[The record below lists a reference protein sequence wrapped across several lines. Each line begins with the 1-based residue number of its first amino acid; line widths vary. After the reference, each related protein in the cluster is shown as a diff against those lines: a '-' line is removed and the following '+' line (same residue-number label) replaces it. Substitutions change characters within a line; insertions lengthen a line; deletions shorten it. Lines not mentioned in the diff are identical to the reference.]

1 MTATHRRHTD
11 EMLGLDYEICG
22 HAPLQALGTVAGRE
36 FFFHARNDGWSFEV
50 ALENGDL
57 PSDVGADAVFYR
69 EGKHKNASYM
79 SIDTG
84 IAIIKRLVTEYI
96 E

>member
-1 MTATHRRHTD
+1 MTAGHRRHTD
-11 EMLGLDYEICG
+11 EMLGLDYEIWG
-22 HAPLQALGTVAGRE
+22 EAPLQALGTVGNRE
-36 FFFHARNDGWSFEV
+36 FYFRARHDGWSFEV

-69 EGKHKNASYM
+69 DGKHEDASYM

-84 IAIIKRLVTEYI
+84 IAIIKRLVTEYVA
-96 E
+96 